1 MKARTVVLGCLT
13 CMVVLLLGYEYSL
26 AQPKP
31 STPSSKIGVL
41 SIRKIF
47 RNCKANNRYM
57 EKMIAEKNKTDA
69 EEDKLSKEIS
79 AHEAGLKTLVPGSND
94 HLTQIKQLFEKKAE
108 LEATQQFNRQQRA
121 LKERRWTEELYS
133 GILRITGELAKD
145 KGLDLVLE
153 RAELEFPMP
162 STEEFVTILNT
173 HKVLYSGGCVDIS
186 DEVTARLDAE
196 ESKFSY

>member
-1 MKARTVVLGCLT
+1 MKAKTVVLCCLICT
-13 CMVVLLLGYEYSL
+13 VVLLLGYEYSL

-47 RNCKANNRYM
+47 RDCKANNRYV
-57 EKMIAEKNKTDA
+57 EKTVAEKNKTDA

-79 AHEAGLKTLVPGSND
+79 AHEAGLKTLIPGSDD
-94 HLTQIKQLFEKKAE
+94 HLTQAKELFEKRAG
-108 LEATQQFNRQQRA
+108 LEAMQQFNRQQRV
-121 LKERRWTEELYS
+121 LKERRWTEELYRE
-133 GILRITGELAKD
+133 ILRITNELAKE

-173 HKVLYSGGCVDIS
+173 HKVLYSGGCMDIS
-186 DEVTARLDAE
+186 DEVTARLDAK

>member
-47 RNCKANNRYM
+47 RNCKANNKYI

-94 HLTQIKQLFEKKAE
+94 HLTQIKQLFEKKAQ
-108 LEATQQFNRQQRA
+108 LEAMQQFNRQQRA
-121 LKERRWTEELYS
+121 LMERRWTEELYS
-133 GILRITGELAKD
+133 GILRITNELAKD

-196 ESKFSY
+196 ASKFSY

>member
-1 MKARTVVLGCLT
+1 
-13 CMVVLLLGYEYSL
+13 MVVLLLGYEYSL

-47 RNCKANNRYM
+47 RNCKANNKYI

-94 HLTQIKQLFEKKAE
+94 HLTQIKQLFEKKAQ
-108 LEATQQFNRQQRA
+108 LEAMQQFNRQQRA
-121 LKERRWTEELYS
+121 LMERRWTEELYS
-133 GILRITGELAKD
+133 GILRITNELAKD

-196 ESKFSY
+196 ASKFSY

>member
-31 STPSSKIGVL
+31 NTPSSRIGVL

-57 EKMIAEKNKTDA
+57 EKMVAEKNKTDV

-79 AHEAGLKTLVPGSND
+79 AQEAGLKTLVPGTND
-94 HLTQIKQLFEKKAE
+94 HLAQAKELFEKRAQ
-108 LEATQQFNRQQRA
+108 LEAMQQFNRQQRV
-121 LKERRWTEELYS
+121 LKERRWTEELYKE
-133 GILRITGELAKD
+133 ILRITNELAKE

-173 HKVLYSGGCVDIS
+173 HKVLYSDGCVDIS
-186 DEVTARLDAE
+186 DEVTVRLDAE